1 MQQQGQWAR
10 ALVLYEKII
19 ALLDTRASADDAID
33 ANSPRGETLAMVL
46 YCRARLFVEASRDE
60 DALQA
65 MTELLNALKS
75 ARRAEIVAMVSDVYL
90 MLTQTLMS
98 LRRLE
103 DAAGALAK
111 ARPLVETLYGAN
123 APEMTR
129 VIGLDAELLDLR
141 GDKKAA
147 VAMHKKAL
155 DCFPPDVPLDNALK
169 VMRIIKYAA
178 SLHALGAFAEAN
190 AQLKSVVDVYFE
202 KMRDD
207 ENPPLFAHYYATRL
221 LDQENYAE
229 AVVWATKAIESPGM
243 NNEHAAFG
251 GMRSILLVFKTTLAS
266 ALDELI
272 LRGDADDALLK
283 RARDLRAAI
292 VKELDTLNAVRAVSR
307 TLATVGASIKFV
319 DPATVPDAD
328 KAPRAADADADA
340 DDKSKAAPVPA
351 EKDDDDDDDDDDD
364 GEIAG
369 EAGAEGLPGA
379 DTAVAAA
386 VVPAA
391 TAAAV
396 AVAAEPNPFFG
407 KMSITVELVSHPSS
421 GVKLAAGNHMVVAFE
436 HPAHSG
442 AALMVERTLTADDVA
457 KSVRDPIAAS
467 KLPTAASAST
477 LAFTSPGYFHSSKPG
492 AVEVVIDVFEDATC
506 AKKIAQH
513 NQLLR
518 CSFDTEQLKSYE
530 RYATL
535 PKLADAETA
544 VDRDYGLSDL
554 HMPA

>member
-1 MQQQGQWAR
+1 M
-10 ALVLYEKII
+10 LYEKII

-111 ARPLVETLYGAN
+111 ARPLVETLYGAK

-307 TLATVGASIKFV
+307 TLATVGATIKFV

-328 KAPRAADADADA
+328 KAPRTADADA
-340 DDKSKAAPVPA
+340 DDKSKAAPAPVPA
-351 EKDDDDDDDDDDD
+351 DKDDDDDDDD

-379 DTAVAAA
+379 DAAVDTTGAAATAAA

-391 TAAAV
+391 AV
-396 AVAAEPNPFFG
+396 AAVAAEPNSFFG
-407 KMSITVELVSHPSS
+407 KISITVELVSHPSS

-467 KLPTAASAST
+467 KLPTAASVST
-477 LAFTSPGYFHSSKPG
+477 LVFTSPGYFHSSKPG

-530 RYATL
+530 RYAVL